1 MRHNLFLENAHEFC
15 SLVRDGSEAVK
26 ARVSK
31 RLEKSIFLRPVKNHA
46 AQAASDL
53 TTPKMVVQQLSQQM
67 MRKLPKKMKEK
78 GLTVEMEEVFREG
91 PFVVLQLQ
99 VIHVDTVA
107 LAARKSKEDDALSS
121 MIQWFLNLMGA
132 GYQKNLEEDYCMFLG
147 TLFAMWDPGLLSGL
161 LTLPRFSVPKQVMK
175 HLAVEMPAMLEEKM
189 ASKKVEAET
198 KVLDGKSQAR
208 YFYSKLKEVR
218 ELEEIRKNK
227 NPIRKIRKK
236 MSVGASL
243 DEDDTYSSREDGR

>member
-1 MRHNLFLENAHEFC
+1 
-15 SLVRDGSEAVK
+15 
-26 ARVSK
+26 
-31 RLEKSIFLRPVKNHA
+31 
-46 AQAASDL
+46 
-53 TTPKMVVQQLSQQM
+53 
-67 MRKLPKKMKEK
+67 
-78 GLTVEMEEVFREG
+78 
-91 PFVVLQLQ
+91 
-99 VIHVDTVA
+99 
-107 LAARKSKEDDALSS
+107 
-121 MIQWFLNLMGA
+121 
-132 GYQKNLEEDYCMFLG
+132 
-147 TLFAMWDPGLLSGL
+147 
-161 LTLPRFSVPKQVMK
+161 
-175 HLAVEMPAMLEEKM
+175 M